1 MQNIT
6 PDYKNLSLRDGLL
19 VEEFAFLIYEVD
31 PKLYVD
37 AKKYDMS
44 IDFNF
49 SDLGLPRLVIPS
61 SLGVMLDEQKIKLI
75 ENAYI
80 ILETV
85 NWKEKYKGH
94 VDKNSRLIHP
104 YLLVREAQLKDLPVP
119 EDFFNF
125 IEDRR
130 LKESEIG
137 LLEGKGKSLKRSQAH
152 ISRAENN
159 KNALIAAM
167 AYDGYNNALRK
178 LDGLP
183 EILEKV
189 TDELGHRV
197 GKDTIRKMLNDA
209 SSFIPD
215 KLAGEL
221 SNKKAN

>member
-19 VEEFAFLIYEVD
+19 VEEFAFLIYEIN

-37 AKKYDMS
+37 AKQYDMS
-44 IDFNF
+44 LDFNF
-49 SDLGLPRLVIPS
+49 NDVGLPRLIIPF
-61 SLGVMLDEQKIKLI
+61 SLEEMLDKQKIILI
-75 ENAYI
+75 KNAYI

-94 VDKNSRLIHP
+94 VDKSSRLIHP
-104 YLLVREAQLKDLPVP
+104 YLLVQEAQLKGLPIP
-119 EDFFNF
+119 EDFINF
-125 IEDRR
+125 IDDRR
-130 LKESEIG
+130 CKENEIELLKG
-137 LLEGKGKSLKRSQAH
+137 NGKSSKRSQAH

-167 AYDGYNNALRK
+167 AYDGYNNPLRK
-178 LDGLP
+178 LDSLP

-197 GKDTIRKMLNDA
+197 GKDTIRKMLNEA

-215 KLAGEL
+215 KFAGEL
-221 SNKKAN
+221 SNKKS